1 MANGKYIGA
10 LLIALGILCLVYPIA
25 ASVWVEMVVGV
36 CLLGAAFFYMVNIFS
51 RDRRNARG
59 YYVLLTLL
67 YLAAGVLMLL
77 NPFDGVE
84 AVMATVGIVFAV
96 EGFGSIAL
104 WSTGESRTRIP
115 LYNGIIS
122 IILAVLLLANLS
134 YGIWFV
140 GVLAGVDMLV
150 GGASILCMRPDSR
163 AANSRFDKK
172 FGRRGQARG

>member
-1 MANGKYIGA
+1 MANGKYIGV

-84 AVMATVGIVFAV
+84 NRARAYRFT
-96 EGFGSIAL
+96 
-104 WSTGESRTRIP
+104 TG
-115 LYNGIIS
+115 
-122 IILAVLLLANLS
+122 
-134 YGIWFV
+134 
-140 GVLAGVDMLV
+140 
-150 GGASILCMRPDSR
+150 
-163 AANSRFDKK
+163 
-172 FGRRGQARG
+172 